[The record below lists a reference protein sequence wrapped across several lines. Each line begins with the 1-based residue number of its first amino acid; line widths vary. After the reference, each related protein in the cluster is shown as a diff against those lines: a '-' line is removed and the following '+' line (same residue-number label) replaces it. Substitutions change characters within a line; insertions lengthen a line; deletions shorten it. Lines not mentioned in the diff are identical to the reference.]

1 MQKSR
6 VLTFR
11 SICVTIFVR
20 LDKRNDEES
29 TQKEVLQRSPIRLRG
44 MDGRLRKMASE
55 WCGSAGMA
63 SVGEIMPDNTV
74 NLQWVRPLQRHGVM
88 HQLRLLP

>member
-1 MQKSR
+1 MRIRRLDMRKRTKVCFRLKISRYAKSR
-6 VLTFR
+6 ILTFR

-55 WCGSAGMA
+55 WCG
-63 SVGEIMPDNTV
+63 
-74 NLQWVRPLQRHGVM
+74 
-88 HQLRLLP
+88 

>member
-1 MQKSR
+1 MRIRRLDMRRKTRVSVRLKISRYAKSR
-6 VLTFR
+6 ILTFR

-55 WCGSAGMA
+55 WCG
-63 SVGEIMPDNTV
+63 
-74 NLQWVRPLQRHGVM
+74 
-88 HQLRLLP
+88 

>member
-1 MQKSR
+1 MRIRRSDMRRKTRVCFRLKISRYTKSR

-11 SICVTIFVR
+11 NICVTIFVR

-55 WCGSAGMA
+55 WC
-63 SVGEIMPDNTV
+63 
-74 NLQWVRPLQRHGVM
+74 R
-88 HQLRLLP
+88 

>member
-1 MQKSR
+1 MRIQRLDMRRKTRVCVRLKISRYAKSCT
-6 VLTFR
+6 LTFR

-55 WCGSAGMA
+55 WCG
-63 SVGEIMPDNTV
+63 
-74 NLQWVRPLQRHGVM
+74 
-88 HQLRLLP
+88 